1 MNNTDIKN
9 RERTYQNSN
18 KYIDIIVAIQ
28 GIVLNIAS
36 SAIIDYNEIIL
47 TDYRGFIINIELEQ
61 YFNMISSEI

>member
-1 MNNTDIKN
+1 MKDYMY
-9 RERTYQNSN
+9 RVESEQ
-18 KYIDIIVAIQ
+18 IDIIVATQ